1 MAERIVLHCD
11 MNGFYA
17 SVECL
22 YHPEPV
28 SYTHLVARHDDDGIA
43 EVHGTAL
50 SVGEAAVFEDLQQHV
65 EHVGMRLFDLVQQHH
80 AVRAAAHLL
89 GQLPAL

>member
-22 YHPEPV
+22 YHFPELRDRPV
-28 SYTHLVARHDDDGIA
+28 VCGDVSKRHGIVLAKNERAKRLDVKTGETIWQARRKC
-43 EVHGTAL
+43 
-50 SVGEAAVFEDLQQHV
+50 LQ
-65 EHVGMRLFDLVQQHH
+65 LIC
-80 AVRAAAHLL
+80 
-89 GQLPAL
+89 LPRTF